1 MNSSI
6 HASSAQPPVAPGRYC
21 LHAKGVTLWELPMA
35 IHEVLD
41 RRVFAIDEVV
51 FKEGEVGRRC
61 AYLVENGRVEISK
74 RQEDGEYTVL
84 GYITAG
90 GIFGEMALVDNKPRM
105 AMARA
110 VDATSVI
117 IISESMLEAKL
128 KKADP
133 FIRGLLNVFVRNI
146 RDMANR
152 MAHAQGAPKPPP
164 AN

>member
-1 MNSSI
+1 MS
-6 HASSAQPPVAPGRYC
+6 
-21 LHAKGVTLWELPMA
+21 T
-35 IHEVLD
+35 HEVLD
-41 RRVFAIDEVV
+41 RRVFAVDEII

-61 AYLVENGRVEISK
+61 AYLVESGRVEISK
-74 RQEDGEYTVL
+74 RTDDGDNRVL
-84 GYITAG
+84 GYITSG

-117 IISESMLEAKL
+117 IISEAMLEAKL

-146 RDMANR
+146 RDMAAK
-152 MAHAQGAPKPPP
+152 MAR
-164 AN
+164 

>member
-1 MNSSI
+1 
-6 HASSAQPPVAPGRYC
+6 
-21 LHAKGVTLWELPMA
+21 MA
-35 IHEVLD
+35 VHEVLD
-41 RRVFAIDEVV
+41 RRVFAIDEVI

-61 AYLVENGRVEISK
+61 AYLVGNGRVEISK
-74 RQEDGEYTVL
+74 RMDDGEYKVL

-110 VDATSVI
+110 VDATAVI

-152 MAHAQGAPKPPP
+152 MAHQPSAPKPPP
-164 AN
+164 ANPDE

>member
-1 MNSSI
+1 
-6 HASSAQPPVAPGRYC
+6 
-21 LHAKGVTLWELPMA
+21 MA
-35 IHEVLD
+35 THEVLD
-41 RRVFAIDEVV
+41 RRVFAIEEVI
-51 FKEGEVGRRC
+51 FKEGEIGRRC

-74 RQEDGEYTVL
+74 KMDDGNFRVL

-105 AMARA
+105 AMAKA

-117 IISESMLEAKL
+117 IISEAMLEAKL

-146 RDMANR
+146 RDMASK
-152 MAHAQGAPKPPP
+152 MAH
-164 AN
+164 